1 MIEPKEI
8 VQFPWTK
15 ETGTMYSRL
24 SIEST
29 LTSLGKLFA
38 IAVAVAIMS
47 ATTTG
52 PTHDHAALIYAW
64 LGVGLIS
71 AALIASIPII
81 HIMAPKLEQPV
92 LGVMAL
98 LDISVL
104 VAVIALTG
112 GIEGPFWVLVLVNTA
127 GAAVI
132 SESRKTATLSSCLYV
147 AALVG
152 ATALAHT
159 LTKANSGPL
168 VLVGLCTPLV
178 ALLGSSVSESL
189 EAQRV
194 ASATERDRLKSTVD
208 ELSAALAQAAQGD
221 LSVHVEAD
229 ADAQS

>member
-1 MIEPKEI
+1 MTA
-8 VQFPWTK
+8 WN
-15 ETGTMYSRL
+15 RL
-24 SIEST
+24 GREASMASF
-29 LTSLGKLFA
+29 GKLVAAA
-38 IAVAVAIMS
+38 IAVMLMANLGH
-47 ATTTG
+47 G
-52 PTHDHAALIYAW
+52 PTHDHRHAIYIW
-64 LGVGLIS
+64 LVIGVLPVLMQLGV
-71 AALIASIPII
+71 PWMKV
-81 HIMAPKLEQPV
+81 HAPQVEVPY
-92 LGVMAL
+92 L
-98 LDISVL
+98 LSMGFVDMV
-104 VAVIALTG
+104 VVIAVVSLTG
-112 GIEGPFWVLVLVNTA
+112 GIEGPFWVLMLVTTS

-132 SESRKTATLSSCLYV
+132 APGKTIAVVQALGMV
-147 AALVG
+147 GALVF

-178 ALLGSSVSESL
+178 ALLGSAVSSSL